1 MRWVSILSM
10 LLWQKVKNGINVTIH
25 IADNFKSKILARQ
38 DPELLGLIMAFLAVV
53 ETGSFAAAAKV
64 LRQTPSTIS
73 RKVIR
78 LEENLG
84 VRLLNRTTRSVVIT
98 EIGAIYLRYCQ
109 SVNELLRSAEAEVV
123 SLSRSPQGLLRLSM
137 PVAFGQRYMTPLLAE
152 FLEQYPKVEIEAAYN
167 DRYVQMVEEN
177 IDLSIRI
184 GDLPDSSLVARKV
197 MSNQRLLVASPE
209 YIEKFGA
216 PKHPSELSNYDCIR
230 YTRYRSAGN
239 IWRFIKD
246 GEDREEI
253 SATVNGSFRCDDS
266 AAVLTYVQAGAGI
279 GIVADYIC
287 YDALMQ
293 ARLIHLMPE
302 WRVLPASGIYL
313 CWPSTRLLMPKVRY
327 LIDFLAVHLQHLSF
341 NPPRK
346 IKM

>member
-1 MRWVSILSM
+1 MNTFR
-10 LLWQKVKNGINVTIH
+10 
-25 IADNFKSKILARQ
+25 ADNLKNKISNRL

-53 ETGSFAAAAKV
+53 ETGSFAAAAKI

-78 LEENLG
+78 LEESLG

-109 SVNELLRSAEAEVV
+109 SINELLNSAEAEVT
-123 SLSRSPQGLLRLSM
+123 SMTRSPQGLLRISM
-137 PVAFGQRYMTPLLAE
+137 PVAFGQRYITSLLAD
-152 FLEQYPKVEIEAAYN
+152 FLELYPKVEIEAAYN

-184 GDLPDSSLVARKV
+184 GDLPDSSLVARKI
-197 MSNQRLLVASPE
+197 MSNQRLLVASPQ
-209 YIEKFGA
+209 YIKKFGA
-216 PKHPSELSNYDCIR
+216 PQIPSDLSRYDCIR

-239 IWRFIKD
+239 IWKFIHEGD
-246 GEDREEI
+246 VRVEH
-253 SATVNGSFRCDDS
+253 SVTVNGSFRCDDS
-266 AAVLTYVQAGAGI
+266 AAVLNYVLSDAGV
-279 GIVADYIC
+279 GIVADYLC
-287 YDALMQ
+287 YDALVQ
-293 ARLIHLMPE
+293 NKLVHLMPE

-327 LIDFLAVHLQHLSF
+327 LIDYLVAHLQHLSF
-341 NPPRK
+341 TP
-346 IKM
+346 IKY